1 MTPKGFRAAI
11 IDPTLHLLDLW
22 SPAASNLMLGTA
34 LVESG
39 LEHRKQIGGG
49 PARGYFQIEP
59 ATFHDVYGRHL
70 KTRQSLLARVN
81 SLLTPLMPP
90 VDQLWNN
97 DQLGC
102 AIARIRYRYAKEPLP
117 DAEDAKGLA
126 EYHKKYYNTSAGKT
140 DTGRSIKAFE
150 AALARSLE
158 AGTFS

>member
-49 PARGYFQIEP
+49 PVRGYFQIEP
-59 ATFHDVYGRHL
+59 ATFHDVYGRYL

-102 AIARIRYRYAKEPLP
+102 AIARIRYRYDPKPLP
-117 DAEDAKGLA
+117 DADDVE
-126 EYHKKYYNTSAGKT
+126 
-140 DTGRSIKAFE
+140 
-150 AALARSLE
+150 ALAAVWVRTYNAGG
-158 AGTFS
+158 AGTVSKFVNAWKKGTMQ